1 MTATHNTEDGYTQVG
16 VGKDGQV
23 GLQGR
28 ISRDVDPTKE
38 GTTATYTKYDTQE
51 GSAKVI
57 LTDNQTGSN
66 VQISHGSTGEQI
78 GLYSDHDSKS
88 IKLTHDSEGF
98 NAKGHAFKTQ
108 IGDTEVSNADFDL
121 RNQTAGATIHH
132 DNGSSTTV
140 NANRFGTTATHNT
153 EDGYTQAEIGKDG
166 KIGLHGRI
174 SRAADPTKEGVTATY
189 VKYDTQE
196 GSAKVVLTDNQT
208 GRNVSVS
215 HDKSGIQIGTESNGQ
230 TNAKVTIDRSG
241 INIQGKSGRKVNVGK
256 VIGFIK
262 GLTR

>member
-1 MTATHNTEDGYTQVG
+1 D
-16 VGKDGQV
+16 
-23 GLQGR
+23 
-28 ISRDVDPTKE
+28 
-38 GTTATYTKYDTQE
+38 
-51 GSAKVI
+51 
-57 LTDNQTGSN
+57 
-66 VQISHGSTGEQI
+66 STGEQI

-108 IGDTEVSNADFDL
+108 IGDTEVTNADFDL
-121 RNQTAGATIHH
+121 RNQSAGATIHH
-132 DNGSSTTV
+132 NDDSSTTI
-140 NANRFGTTATHNT
+140 NANRFGATATHNT
-153 EDGYTQAEIGKDG
+153 DEGYSQVNVGKDG
-166 KIGLHGRI
+166 KIGLQGRI

-189 VKYDTQE
+189 VKYDTQD
-196 GSAKVVLTDNQT
+196 GSVKTVLTDNQT
-208 GRNVSVS
+208 GRNVSLS
-215 HDKSGIQIGTESNGQ
+215 RDKSGIQISTESNGQ